1 MFHFY
6 EKVREIA
13 TVSNEKITV
22 VKGKEIIKT
31 DQANAKMLNN
41 FFTNIIKDLEIP
53 QYNQIDPICQ
63 NIIDPVIKAIIKYRN
78 HPRIIAI
85 KERCSNLK
93 FSSSFNEKDYTL
105 KEIKN
110 LQINMLHK
118 TQIFQLNSLKITQ
131 IYLLVSFLLV

>member
-13 TVSNEKITV
+13 TISNEKITV

-41 FFTNIIKDLEIP
+41 FFSNIIKNLEIP

-63 NIIDPVIKAIIKYRN
+63 NIKDPVIKAIIKYRN

-118 TQIFQLNSLKITQ
+118 TQILQLN
-131 IYLLVSFLLV
+131 

>member
-6 EKVREIA
+6 EKVRETAI
-13 TVSNEKITV
+13 VSNEKITLV
-22 VKGKEIIKT
+22 EGKEIIKT

-41 FFTNIIKDLEIP
+41 FFNNIIKNLEIP

-85 KERCSNLK
+85 K
-93 FSSSFNEKDYTL
+93 
-105 KEIKN
+105 
-110 LQINMLHK
+110 
-118 TQIFQLNSLKITQ
+118 
-131 IYLLVSFLLV
+131 